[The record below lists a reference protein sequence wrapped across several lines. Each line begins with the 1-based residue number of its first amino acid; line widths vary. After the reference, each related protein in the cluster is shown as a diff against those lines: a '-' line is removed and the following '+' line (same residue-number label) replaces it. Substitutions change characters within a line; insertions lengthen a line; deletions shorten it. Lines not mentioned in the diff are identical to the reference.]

1 LVIPPFGQLLVVVVV
16 VVVVAADLSLYVVVV
31 DNIF

>member
-1 LVIPPFGQLLVVVVV
+1 LVIPPFEQLVVVV